1 MAKKT
6 SKVHYLYNGEMQPLT
21 KIFRENRK
29 YLDDRTLEQMFY
41 LLVDDLNSAKYWNF
55 KVQNDYLCA
64 KFELYDFNYNI
75 F

>member
-1 MAKKT
+1 LIAVKNIGYDVIAMAKKT

-41 LLVDDLNSAKYWNF
+41 LLVDDLNSAKY
-55 KVQNDYLCA
+55 
-64 KFELYDFNYNI
+64 
-75 F
+75 